1 MQVKKLEAGVSQ
13 PLLLYIIVIGQIS
26 SETVQIS
33 FWGFINMYIDLYD
46 NLMLNKRLVR
56 IAGFEVA
63 AYCAELVSVAKQVV
77 KKQTADAEGYFI
89 LDREYVERETT
100 LTLKKQ
106 LKCDEKLTELGV
118 LIKDPDNPNRISV
131 GVNVLVSITSGE
143 DVGKLKRTSKG
154 TSKEEEK
161 AAKVAGIKATMRRAL
176 TEQDPDLR
184 AAYERWI
191 DGMIDAA
198 NCRFT
203 KAVVQL
209 FEQTVTSY
217 TPDKA
222 KRLKIIELATI
233 NSYRDAT
240 WAINRLSSGPRPT
253 TSAPAVNQKIGTA
266 VADSVTF

>member
-1 MQVKKLEAGVSQ
+1 M
-13 PLLLYIIVIGQIS
+13 
-26 SETVQIS
+26 
-33 FWGFINMYIDLYD
+33 FIDVYD
-46 NLMLNKRLVR
+46 NLLVNKRLVR

-63 AYCAELVSVAKQVV
+63 AYCSELVSVAKQVV
-77 KKQTADAEGYFI
+77 KKQTADVEGFFI
-89 LDREYVERETT
+89 LDREYIERETT

-106 LKCDEKLTELGV
+106 LKCDDKLIELGV
-118 LIKDPDNPNRISV
+118 LMKDPDNPNRISV
-131 GVNVLVSITSGE
+131 GVNMLVAIISGE
-143 DVGKLKRTSKG
+143 DVSKLRKG
-154 TSKEEEK
+154 TTKVSKEEEK
-161 AAKVAGIKATMRRAL
+161 AAKVAGIKATMKRAL
-176 TEQDPDLR
+176 VETDPDIR

-209 FEQTVTSY
+209 FEQTVTDY
-217 TPDKA
+217 TPDKN

-253 TSAPAVNQKIGTA
+253 TSAPAINQKIGTA